1 MNYSIVWGGDTVTVI
16 YSGSI
21 SNNDIKHAHFTLN
34 GDERFYEAKSLVLD
48 ISNCTMEQVSVDE
61 LIEVIG
67 TDLGASKF
75 LTSLKVARVAVE
87 DENREKASRYISR
100 CISLGYPWR
109 FRLFDSIEAAQLWIT
124 DPAKANQAAPGAG

>member
-1 MNYSIVWGGDTVTVI
+1 MNYSIVWEDDAICVN

-21 SNNDIKHAHFTLN
+21 SNDDIKHAHFSLN
-34 GDERFYEAKSLVLD
+34 GDERFYESKSLILD

-75 LTSLKVARVAVE
+75 IDSLKVAMIAVRE
-87 DENREKASRYISR
+87 ENREKAIRYISQ
-100 CISLGYPWR
+100 CIGFGYPWR
-109 FRLFDSIEAAQLWIT
+109 FRLFDSIEAAKSWLT
-124 DPAKANQAAPGAG
+124 D